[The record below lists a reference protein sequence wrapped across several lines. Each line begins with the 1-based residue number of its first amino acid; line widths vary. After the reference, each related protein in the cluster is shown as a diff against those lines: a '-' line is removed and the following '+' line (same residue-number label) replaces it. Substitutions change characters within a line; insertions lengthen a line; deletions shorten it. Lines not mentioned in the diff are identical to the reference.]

1 MMRTT
6 GKLID
11 ACKTLS
17 GKFRLTF
24 EVDDDVSEFVN
35 KELGERTS
43 TTNTSLLALEVKHHR
58 KSRSLSANAL
68 LWSLI
73 SIIADHVGDDKW
85 SIYLKLIRRYGRY
98 TYIVCKPEAVA
109 SMQAQWRE
117 TEIVGDIT
125 VNGKPAVQ
133 MLVYFGSSTYDTKE
147 MSKLIEGT
155 LSELEEMG
163 LQNPYCSADMQRAL
177 AEWEANNG

>member
-1 MMRTT
+1 MRTT
-6 GKLID
+6 GRLVD

-68 LWSLI
+68 LWALI
-73 SIIADHVGDDKW
+73 AIISDYTHEDKW
-85 SIYLKLIRRYGRY
+85 KTYLTLIRRYGKY
-98 TYIVCKPEAVA
+98 TYIVCKPEAVEA
-109 SMQAQWRE
+109 MQAQWRE
-117 TEIVGDIT
+117 TEIVGEIT

-133 MLVYFGSSTYDTKE
+133 MLVYFGSSTYNSQE
-147 MSKLIEGT
+147 FGKLLDGT
-155 LSELEEMG
+155 ISELQEMG
-163 LQNPYCSADMQRAL
+163 LQNPYSTADMQRAL
-177 AEWEANNG
+177 ELWEANNG

>member
-1 MMRTT
+1 MRTT
-6 GKLID
+6 GRLVD
-11 ACKTLS
+11 ACKTLK

-24 EVDDDVSEFVN
+24 EVDDDVSNFVN
-35 KELGERTS
+35 KELSKVS
-43 TTNTSLLALEVKHHR
+43 TTTEAPLLSLEVKPHR

-68 LWSLI
+68 LWALI
-73 SIIADHVGDDKW
+73 GIISNHNGADKW
-85 SIYLKLIRRYGRY
+85 DTYLTLLRRYGKY

-109 SMQAQWRE
+109 AMQLQWRE

-125 VNGKPAVQ
+125 VNGQPAVQ

-147 MSKLIEGT
+147 FSRLLEGT
-155 LSELEEMG
+155 ISELKEMG

-177 AEWEANNG
+177 AEWEATHG

>member
-1 MMRTT
+1 MRTT
-6 GKLID
+6 GRLVD
-11 ACKTLS
+11 ACKTLK

-24 EVDDDVSEFVN
+24 EVDDDVSNFVN
-35 KELGERTS
+35 KELS
-43 TTNTSLLALEVKHHR
+43 KKATNTEATKLSLEVKPHR

-98 TYIVCKPEAVA
+98 TYIVCKPEAVEA
-109 SMQAQWRE
+109 MQAQWRE

-125 VNGKPAVQ
+125 VNGQPAVQ
-133 MLVYFGSSTYDTKE
+133 MLVYFGSSTYDTAE
-147 MSKLIEGT
+147 FSRLLEGT
-155 LSELEEMG
+155 ISELQEMG

-177 AEWEANNG
+177 EEWETTHG